1 MPMARNPEAGAFAQ
15 VVTLAMVA
23 ETAGVSPSTV
33 SRILTGNARVSDD
46 KRKAVEDAIAKLNY
60 QPNVLARGL
69 AQGRTLS
76 IGVLT
81 QDISSPFYG
90 QAHRGIE
97 DELVGTGI
105 VPLFVSGHWNA
116 ADEAE
121 RMSHLLGRRVD
132 GVIVLTGRLTDEQLR
147 EYAKRV
153 PLVVTGRT
161 LKGGNIASLRV
172 DDFKGAHRAT
182 RHLIELGHRRIAH
195 IAGPQDH
202 ADSLERLRGYRQ
214 ALEEGGIAFDDR
226 LVAGGDFL
234 EPSGAQAI
242 DRLLSNGRS
251 FSAVFASNDQMAYG
265 ARLALYQRGIRVPE
279 DVSLIGFDDLPGSR
293 YAIPPLSTIHQ
304 PVYEL
309 GQAAARMLLKLIE
322 GGRSRVALP
331 DPELV
336 ARESTQQV
344 PA

>member
-1 MPMARNPEAGAFAQ
+1 MARNQDASAFAE

-23 ETAGVSPSTV
+23 EAAGVSPSTV

-46 KRKAVEDAIAKLNY
+46 KRKAVEDAIARLNY

-81 QDISSPFYG
+81 QDIGSPFYG

-116 ADEAE
+116 DDEAE
-121 RMSHLLGRRVD
+121 RMTHLLGRRVD
-132 GVIVLTGRLTDEQLR
+132 GVIVLTGRLTDEQIR
-147 EYAKRV
+147 EYARRV
-153 PLVVTGRT
+153 PIVVTGRT
-161 LKGGNIASLRV
+161 LKGSNIASMRV

-182 RHLIELGHRRIAH
+182 QHLVELGHRRIVH

-202 ADSLERLRGYRQ
+202 ADSVERLKGYRK
-214 ALEEGGIAFDDR
+214 ALEEGGIPFDPK
-226 LVAGGDFL
+226 LVAYADFH
-234 EPSGAQAI
+234 EPSGVLAI
-242 DRLLSNGRS
+242 NQLLDTKQT
-251 FSAVFASNDQMAYG
+251 FSAVFASNDQTAYG
-265 ARLALYQRGIRVPE
+265 ARLALYQRGIEVPG
-279 DVSLIGFDDLPGSR
+279 DVSLIGFDDLPASR
-293 YAIPPLSTIHQ
+293 YVIPPLSTIHQ

-309 GQAAARMLLKLIE
+309 GQAAARVLLKLIE

-331 DPELV
+331 EPQLV
-336 ARESTQQV
+336 ARESTR
-344 PA
+344 ALKS

>member
-1 MPMARNPEAGAFAQ
+1 MARNSEASAFAP

-23 ETAGVSPSTV
+23 EAAGVSPSTV

-46 KRKAVEDAIAKLNY
+46 KRKAVEDAIAQLNY

-81 QDISSPFYG
+81 QDINSPFYG

-105 VPLFVSGHWNA
+105 VPLFVSGHWKVD
-116 ADEAE
+116 DEAE
-121 RMSHLLGRRVD
+121 RMTHLLGRRVD
-132 GVIVLTGRLTDEQLR
+132 GVIVLTGRLTDEQIR

-153 PLVVTGRT
+153 PIVVTGRT
-161 LKGGNIASLRV
+161 MKGSNIASMRV
-172 DDFKGAHRAT
+172 DDFKGAYRAT
-182 RHLIELGHRRIAH
+182 QHLLELGHRRIAH

-202 ADSLERLRGYRQ
+202 ADSVERLKGYRR
-214 ALEEGGIAFDDR
+214 ALEDGGLHFDAK
-226 LVAGGDFL
+226 LVAYADFH
-234 EPSGAQAI
+234 EPSGALAI
-242 DRLLSNGRS
+242 NQLLDARQS
-251 FSAVFASNDQMAYG
+251 FSAVFASNDQTAYG
-265 ARLALYQRGIRVPE
+265 ARLALYQRGIQVPE

-293 YAIPPLSTIHQ
+293 YVIPPLSTIHQ

-309 GQAAARMLLKLIE
+309 GQAAARVLLKLIE
-322 GGRSRVALP
+322 GGKSRVALP
-331 DPELV
+331 EPQLV
-336 ARESTQQV
+336 ARESTQRLR
-344 PA
+344 A

>member
-1 MPMARNPEAGAFAQ
+1 MARNSEASAFTE

-23 ETAGVSPSTV
+23 ESAGVSPSTV

-81 QDISSPFYG
+81 QDINSPFYG

-105 VPLFVSGHWNA
+105 VPLFVSGHWNVD
-116 ADEAE
+116 DEAE
-121 RMSHLLGRRVD
+121 RMTHLLGRHVD
-132 GVIVLTGRLTDEQLR
+132 GVIVLTGRLTDEQIR
-147 EYAKRV
+147 QYAKRV
-153 PLVVTGRT
+153 PIVVTGRT
-161 LKGGNIASLRV
+161 LKGNNIASMRV

-182 RHLIELGHRRIAH
+182 HHLIELGHRRIAH

-202 ADSLERLRGYRQ
+202 ADSVERLKGYRK
-214 ALEEGGIAFDDR
+214 ALEDGGIPFDPK
-226 LVAGGDFL
+226 LVVVADFH

-242 DRLLSNGRS
+242 NQLLDTKQS
-251 FSAVFASNDQMAYG
+251 FTAVFASNDQSAYG

-293 YAIPPLSTIHQ
+293 YVIPPLSTIHQ

-309 GQAAARMLLKLIE
+309 GQAAARVLLKLIE
-322 GGRSRVALP
+322 GGKSRVALP
-331 DPELV
+331 EPELV
-336 ARESTQQV
+336 ARESTQRLR
-344 PA
+344 A

>member
-1 MPMARNPEAGAFAQ
+1 MARHTEASAFAQ

-33 SRILTGNARVSDD
+33 SRILTGHARVSDD
-46 KRKAVEDAIAKLNY
+46 KRKAVEDAIAQLNY

-81 QDISSPFYG
+81 QDIDSPFYG

-105 VPLFVSGHWNA
+105 VPLFVSGHWNV
-116 ADEAE
+116 DEEAE
-121 RMSHLLGRRVD
+121 RMTHLLGRRVD
-132 GVIVLTGRLTDEQLR
+132 GVIVLAGRLTDEQLR
-147 EYAKRV
+147 EYARRV
-153 PLVVTGRT
+153 PIVVTGRSM
-161 LKGGNIASLRV
+161 KGSNIASMRA
-172 DDFKGAHRAT
+172 DDFEGAHRAT
-182 RHLIELGHRRIAH
+182 RHLVELGHRRIAH
-195 IAGPQDH
+195 IALPQDH
-202 ADSLERLRGYRQ
+202 ADSLERLKGYRQ
-214 ALEEGGIAFDDR
+214 ALDEGGIAFDPK
-226 LVAGGDFL
+226 LVVAADFN
-234 EPSGAQAI
+234 EPGGAQAI
-242 DRLLSNGRS
+242 HHLLDTQQS
-251 FSAVFASNDQMAYG
+251 FTAVFASSDQTAYG

-293 YAIPPLSTIHQ
+293 YVIPPLSTIHQ

-309 GQAAARMLLKLIE
+309 GQAAARVLLKLIE

-331 DPELV
+331 EPALV
-336 ARESTQQV
+336 VRDSTQRLRG
-344 PA
+344 